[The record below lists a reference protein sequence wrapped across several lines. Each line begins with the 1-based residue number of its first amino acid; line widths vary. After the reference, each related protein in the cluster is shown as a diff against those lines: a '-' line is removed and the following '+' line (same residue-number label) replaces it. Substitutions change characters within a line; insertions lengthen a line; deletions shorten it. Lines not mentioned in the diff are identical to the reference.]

1 MVTPTQN
8 VLKMRKDRA
17 NRNRAERSTVT
28 QVMRPTAKTVSS
40 NTTPGFIPS
49 QPITHHPLP
58 PNGRLSPAYTELDHQ
73 RRPHIDS
80 DDDLPDDPR
89 ASMQATDFA
98 EGLRK
103 SNRKRKAP
111 TKYDPPPM
119 RKRAKVTQ
127 KQTLKVVV
135 DSSMEANNEGK
146 NVKGDEVSGAQS
158 APNRASQLSDPD
170 SDSDAGINDQPSQRP
185 QHGQSGTVGKE
196 LTKAQEI
203 LLIGICVSRSESYG
217 RSENKPKWWKTTEE
231 IFKARAGRS
240 YTGLQRKM
248 DQLMSARKKELRE
261 QADGKRVGATIRN
274 DDWTR
279 ALDRWIVIVSEN

>member
-1 MVTPTQN
+1 
-8 VLKMRKDRA
+8 MRKDRA
-17 NRNRAERSTVT
+17 NRNRAERSTAT

-40 NTTPGFIPS
+40 ITTPGFIRSP
-49 QPITHHPLP
+49 PIARHPLP
-58 PNGRLSPAYTELDHQ
+58 PNGRLSPAYSELDHQ
-73 RRPHIDS
+73 RRPHTDS
-80 DDDLPDDPR
+80 DDDLPDIPR
-89 ASMQATDFA
+89 ASMQARDLA

-135 DSSMEANNEGK
+135 DSPTEANNEGK
-146 NVKGDEVSGAQS
+146 KVKGDEVIGAQS
-158 APNRASQLSDPD
+158 APNRASQLSDSG
-170 SDSDAGINDQPSQRP
+170 SDSDAGIKDQPSQRP
-185 QHGQSGTVGKE
+185 RPGQSGTAGKG
-196 LTKAQEI
+196 LTKAEEL

-217 RSENKPKWWKTTEE
+217 RSEESKWWRTTGE

-248 DQLMSARKKELRE
+248 DQLTSARKKELRE
-261 QADGKRVGATIRN
+261 QDDSERVGATIRN
-274 DDWTR
+274 DAWTH
-279 ALDRWIVIVSEN
+279 ALDKWIVAVSENSDDI